1 MHAAVLGSP
10 ISHSLSPIL
19 HRAAYAELGLQ
30 YDYRAIDITTETFT
44 QFMDTIDSSWI
55 GLSLTMPL
63 KEVAFEVANEVSA
76 VAVLAHAINTL
87 IIGDVIQGDNTDVL
101 GIVNAV
107 REMTSHDLNRAVIF
121 GSGAT
126 ARSSIIA
133 ASQLGVTDIQAVAR
147 NHTALAECRT
157 IANKL
162 GVTFQDVPIA
172 DVTFDHNTL
181 TINTTPGG
189 VADAIADAVIDPLGP
204 VLDVVYHPWPSA
216 LAKRWQLA
224 ECIAIPGY
232 LMLLHQAAKQV
243 ELMTGQEAPL
253 HAMRSALMAALN
265 NR

>member
-10 ISHSLSPIL
+10 ISHSLSPVL
-19 HRAAYAELGLQ
+19 HRAAYAELGLDH
-30 YDYRAIDITTETFT
+30 DYQAIEVTTETFRDFI
-44 QFMDTIDSSWI
+44 QGLDASWL

-63 KEVAFEVANEVSA
+63 KEVAFDVADEVTP
-76 VAVLAHAINTL
+76 VAVLARAINTL
-87 IIGDVIQGDNTDVL
+87 IIGDTIRADNTDVL

-107 REMTSHDLNRAVIF
+107 REMTSHPINHAVIF

-133 ASQLGVTDIQAVAR
+133 ASQLGAQSVHAVAR
-147 NHTALAECRT
+147 NHKALDECRS

-162 GVTFQDVPIA
+162 GMTFA
-172 DVTFDHNTL
+172 DVSISEVVFDATTL
-181 TINTTPGG
+181 TINTTPAG
-189 VADAIADAVIDPLGP
+189 VADALADAVIDPQGP

-216 LAKRWQLA
+216 VAQRWHTA

-253 HAMRSALMAALN
+253 FAMRHALMEALAQ
-265 NR
+265 R